1 LFLAVVNFLHVNSE
15 NHFVIVCVS
24 KIVAAITISRKHVR
38 MGKKSCLFVYY
49 VELLDTKLW
58 MAEEGATLNGG
69 LKTRTV
75 QGKIRR
81 KI

>member
-1 LFLAVVNFLHVNSE
+1 
-15 NHFVIVCVS
+15 
-24 KIVAAITISRKHVR
+24 

-49 VELLDTKLW
+49 VKLIGTKLW
-58 MAEEGATLNGG
+58 MVEKGATLNGG

-75 QGKIRR
+75 QGRIRR

>member
-1 LFLAVVNFLHVNSE
+1 LFLAVINFLHVNSK
-15 NHFVIVCVS
+15 NHFVIVCFS
-24 KIVAAITISRKHVR
+24 KIVAAITISRKHMR

-49 VELLDTKLW
+49 VKLIGTKLW
-58 MAEEGATLNGG
+58 MVEKGATLNGG

-75 QGKIRR
+75 QGRIRR